1 MGMIGRIAALW
12 LKFGENTKTD
22 RRIPWVEDGD
32 DNLGK
37 YCHMEVFF
45 NIGKYLFY
53 YNDVLW

>member
-12 LKFGENTKTD
+12 LKFGGNTKTD
-22 RRIPWVEDGD
+22 RSIPWVEDDD

-45 NIGKYLFY
+45 
-53 YNDVLW
+53 